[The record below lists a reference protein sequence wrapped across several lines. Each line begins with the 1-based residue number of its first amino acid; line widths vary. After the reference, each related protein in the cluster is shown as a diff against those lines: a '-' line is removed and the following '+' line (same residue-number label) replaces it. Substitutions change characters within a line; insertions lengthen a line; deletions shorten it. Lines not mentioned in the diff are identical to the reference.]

1 MKTNLQKRVENS
13 TQLNG
18 VKRSI
23 KLLGI
28 LMVAVMTT
36 FTACTDYD
44 NSLNNAEDRLDNVE
58 QKIPTIGEQIESIN
72 NSINNL
78 KELKTDLNSLSN
90 RVKDLEDEDD
100 KINKFIEGLRT
111 ADETLSK
118 NIEDL
123 QTYVN
128 GKFKE
133 GIEGWVNTT
142 FATLDQ
148 YENLQRTIIEISG
161 LIDKYKSDI
170 TEAYTKDIEEAIA
183 TSEESMKG
191 WVNELLA
198 EGYYN
203 TSEVDAKLSTLE
215 TTDANLQEQINAQ
228 QQALEQA
235 KEELTKAYEEAIK
248 DVIENNNG
256 IITEAIASAVQSV
269 IDSVNTELQAIKD
282 DISEIQKEIANIKNK
297 INSIDEQIEGINK
310 SINELK
316 ATDIAINTF
325 IDALENLINEN
336 ALADATTKSELE
348 GLIDQLE
355 EKDTELNQKITDLQ
369 NYVDQD
375 FKEGVEEWANTTF
388 ATLEQYQSLQTTIA
402 EIRTLIDTYKNEI
415 TEAYTKAIEDAID
428 ASEESM
434 KGWVNELLAEG
445 YYNTSEV
452 DAKLSTLETTDANL
466 QEQINAQQQALE
478 QAKEELTK
486 AYEEAIKDVI
496 ENNNGIITEAIDSAV
511 QSVINSVNT
520 ELQAIRN
527 DIIAIQDE
535 IANLKNKINSIDKQ
549 IVSINNSISRLEEAD
564 KTLDGYID
572 NLRKKVTDLQNQIDA
587 NNDNDVETKK
597 ELNNI
602 KSLINTLEAKDI
614 ELDKK
619 IADLKTYVDN
629 EIASTKN
636 WANATFA
643 TLEQYQTLQTTIA
656 EIRTLIDTYKN
667 EITEAYTKAIKDAI
681 DASEESMKG
690 WVNELLAEGYYNIAD
705 IDAKLSTLETA
716 DANLQEQINAQQQA
730 LEQTKEELTSAYQSA
745 INEAIE
751 ANNGVIDQRVS
762 AAIQEAINAVNT
774 QITTINNTIA
784 NIQEEIEN
792 IKNSISYIEEQI
804 ESITGLIDE
813 LDNKLSNLE
822 TTDTDIINQINE
834 QKQALEQMRTDL
846 TSAYEEA
853 IKRAI
858 EENNGVINTEIAE
871 AVQAAMDKVE
881 NRLNTLRGTIESI
894 EEEIENIKNSISS
907 IEEQIESITG
917 LIDELDNKLSNLETT
932 DTDII
937 NQINEQKQALEQM
950 RTDLT
955 NAYEAA
961 IKRAIE
967 ENNGVINAEIAEAIQ
982 EVLTE
987 VENRLDNLRGTID
1000 NIENELTTL
1009 KENFASRIQSIRF
1022 LPEYNDGMVMFSTSE
1037 TTADVSF
1044 IISPSNLATVIAN
1057 AHSDATPVV
1066 TAWISRTQ
1074 STRAVDMPVALTVTS
1089 VEGSDSGL
1097 LIVGVDISSLA
1108 DGYWDS
1114 FQSANMFIRIQ
1125 DGNNDVISEMIPVGF
1140 ENE

>member
-1 MKTNLQKRVENS
+1 
-13 TQLNG
+13 
-18 VKRSI
+18 
-23 KLLGI
+23 
-28 LMVAVMTT
+28 
-36 FTACTDYD
+36 
-44 NSLNNAEDRLDNVE
+44 
-58 QKIPTIGEQIESIN
+58 
-72 NSINNL
+72 
-78 KELKTDLNSLSN
+78 
-90 RVKDLEDEDD
+90 
-100 KINKFIEGLRT
+100 
-111 ADETLSK
+111 
-118 NIEDL
+118 
-123 QTYVN
+123 
-128 GKFKE
+128 
-133 GIEGWVNTT
+133 
-142 FATLDQ
+142 
-148 YENLQRTIIEISG
+148 
-161 LIDKYKSDI
+161 
-170 TEAYTKDIEEAIA
+170 
-183 TSEESMKG
+183 MKG

-203 TSEVDAKLSTLE
+203 TAEVDAKLSTLE
-215 TTDANLQEQINAQ
+215 TTDA
-228 QQALEQA
+228 
-235 KEELTKAYEEAIK
+235 
-248 DVIENNNG
+248 
-256 IITEAIASAVQSV
+256 S
-269 IDSVNTELQAIKD
+269 
-282 DISEIQKEIANIKNK
+282 
-297 INSIDEQIEGINK
+297 
-310 SINELK
+310 
-316 ATDIAINTF
+316 
-325 IDALENLINEN
+325 
-336 ALADATTKSELE
+336 
-348 GLIDQLE
+348 
-355 EKDTELNQKITDLQ
+355 
-369 NYVDQD
+369 
-375 FKEGVEEWANTTF
+375 
-388 ATLEQYQSLQTTIA
+388 
-402 EIRTLIDTYKNEI
+402 
-415 TEAYTKAIEDAID
+415 
-428 ASEESM
+428 
-434 KGWVNELLAEG
+434 
-445 YYNTSEV
+445 
-452 DAKLSTLETTDANL
+452 L

-549 IVSINNSISRLEEAD
+549 IVSINNSISRLEETD

-656 EIRTLIDTYKN
+656 EIRILIDTYKN
-667 EITEAYTKAIKDAI
+667 EITEAYTKAIEDAI

-690 WVNELLAEGYYNIAD
+690 WVNELLAEGYYNTAEV
-705 IDAKLSTLETA
+705 DAKLSTLETA
-716 DANLQEQINAQQQA
+716 DASLQEQINAQQQA

-784 NIQEEIEN
+784 NIQ
-792 IKNSISYIEEQI
+792 
-804 ESITGLIDE
+804 
-813 LDNKLSNLE
+813 
-822 TTDTDIINQINE
+822 
-834 QKQALEQMRTDL
+834 
-846 TSAYEEA
+846 
-853 IKRAI
+853 
-858 EENNGVINTEIAE
+858 
-871 AVQAAMDKVE
+871 
-881 NRLNTLRGTIESI
+881 
-894 EEEIENIKNSISS
+894 EEIENIKNSISS

-1000 NIENELTTL
+1000 NIEDELTTL

-1044 IISPSNLATVIAN
+1044 IISPSSLATVIAN

>member
-18 VKRSI
+18 VKRAI

-28 LMVAVMTT
+28 SMVAVMTT

-78 KELKTDLNSLSN
+78 KELKTDLNSLSE
-90 RVKDLEDEDD
+90 RVKALEDEDD
-100 KINKFIEGLRT
+100 KINQFIEELKT
-111 ADETLSK
+111 ADETLSD

-123 QTYVN
+123 QTYVD
-128 GKFKE
+128 GDFKD
-133 GIEGWVNTT
+133 GIEEWVNTT
-142 FATLDQ
+142 FATLEQ
-148 YENLQRTIIEISG
+148 YQTLQKTITEISS
-161 LIDKYKSDI
+161 LIEKYKNDI
-170 TEAYTKDIEEAIA
+170 TEAYTKDIKDAIA
-183 TSEESMKG
+183 ASEESMKS
-191 WVNELLA
+191 WINEMLT
-198 EGYYN
+198 EGYY
-203 TSEVDAKLSTLE
+203 DIAQIDQMIDDLE
-215 TTDANLQEQINAQ
+215 SSDEYLQQQIDAQ
-228 QQALEQA
+228 QQALEEA
-235 KEELTKAYEEAIK
+235 KEELTEAYEEAIK

-269 IDSVNTELQAIKD
+269 IDSVNTELQTIKD

-297 INSIDEQIEGINK
+297 INTIDGQIEGINK

-316 ATDIAINTF
+316 AADIAINTF

-434 KGWVNELLAEG
+434 KAWVNELLAEG
-445 YYNTSEV
+445 YYNIADI
-452 DAKLSTLETTDANL
+452 DAKLSTLETTDASL

-511 QSVINSVNT
+511 QSVIDSVNT

-527 DIIAIQDE
+527 DIIAIQAE

-549 IVSINNSISRLEEAD
+549 IESINNSISRLEETD
-564 KTLDGYID
+564 KTLEGYID
-572 NLRKKVTDLQNQIDA
+572 NLRKKVTELQNQIDA

-690 WVNELLAEGYYNIAD
+690 WVNELLAEGYYNTAEV
-705 IDAKLSTLETA
+705 DAKLSTLETA
-716 DANLQEQINAQQQA
+716 DASLQEQINAQQQA

-784 NIQEEIEN
+784 NIQKEIE
-792 IKNSISYIEEQI
+792 S
-804 ESITGLIDE
+804 
-813 LDNKLSNLE
+813 
-822 TTDTDIINQINE
+822 
-834 QKQALEQMRTDL
+834 
-846 TSAYEEA
+846 
-853 IKRAI
+853 
-858 EENNGVINTEIAE
+858 
-871 AVQAAMDKVE
+871 
-881 NRLNTLRGTIESI
+881 
-894 EEEIENIKNSISS
+894 IKNSISS

-955 NAYEAA
+955 SAYEEA

-1044 IISPSNLATVIAN
+1044 IISPSELATVIAS

-1140 ENE
+1140 DNE